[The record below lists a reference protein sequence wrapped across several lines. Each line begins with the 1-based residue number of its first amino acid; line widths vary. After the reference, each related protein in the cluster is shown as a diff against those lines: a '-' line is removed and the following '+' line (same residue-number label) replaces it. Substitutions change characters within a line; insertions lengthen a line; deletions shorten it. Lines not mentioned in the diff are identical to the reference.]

1 MQHVGMSHLPELV
14 NLQSILPYL
23 YPEIHI
29 YLFSVEMYVRMCM
42 GTHVS

>member
-14 NLQSILPYL
+14 NLQSIPYL

-29 YLFSVEMYVRMCM
+29 YLFSVGMYVRMCM